1 MSNHS
6 DIKCEME
13 IDSSII
19 EIGDNEAEV
28 EKMDNPNGESSSS
41 DVVEPGVSQQ
51 KSEYHRATQCEQWL
65 LNSLILI
72 IFSLFN
78 NCRW

>member
-1 MSNHS
+1 
-6 DIKCEME
+6 ME

-28 EKMDNPNGESSSS
+28 RKMDDPTGESSSS
-41 DVVEPGVSQQ
+41 NVVEPGVSQQ
-51 KSEYHRATQCEQWL
+51 KGEYQRVTECEQWL
-65 LNSLILI
+65 LNSLTLIL
-72 IFSLFN
+72 FSLLN